1 MHRLLNNLSRRVA
14 MLLIAVM
21 LIVPVLD
28 AFACA
33 LEPASGHWTEMVTD
47 EAEDSPGE
55 RDDSEKPHGLC
66 AHNHCHHTM
75 GSVPSNEAVGLRVY
89 QGGAHLAFQDDA
101 HRSIVSDG
109 PIEPPRI

>member
-1 MHRLLNNLSRRVA
+1 

-55 RDDSEKPHGLC
+55 RDDSEKPHRLC
-66 AHNHCHHTM
+66 DHNHYHHTM